1 MRKQVKA
8 QSSSPYW
15 KHVGLILTQSD
26 AIYDGAL
33 SPLLPFFFAS
43 VVVIFRG

>member
-1 MRKQVKA
+1 MAWMRKQVKA

-33 SPLLPFFFAS
+33 SPHSHSLFAIS
-43 VVVIFRG
+43 C